1 MYIYI
6 IYIYIACTCIYVLQ
20 RRTESLL
27 CLVTSGWI
35 RPTNEAPMD
44 HICGKFQFRKNA
56 LNLLFNNLEPQPA
69 CYHHT
74 GALLN

>member
-1 MYIYI
+1 MHMYIC
-6 IYIYIACTCIYVLQ
+6 IATPYCVLS
-20 RRTESLL
+20 R
-27 CLVTSGWI
+27 LVGYDQQMKH
-35 RPTNEAPMD
+35 PMD

-56 LNLLFNNLEPQPA
+56 LNLVLNNLEPQPA